1 MKDKITTLI
10 IGATLGVSGSLGLGE
25 IQSNTLEG
33 ELERIKT
40 VDGKYLQILED
51 GTVADAKDLML
62 FDTKRLPPN
71 TSVNVYDGP
80 TGKGYQ
86 IVTEFPDRIEHYGY
100 GPEAKDYTYT
110 ISIPIKSNATST

>member
-10 IGATLGVSGSLGLGE
+10 IGATLGVGGSFGVGE

-40 VDGKYLQILED
+40 VDGRYLQILKD
-51 GTVADAKDLML
+51 GTVADAKNLML

-71 TSVNVYDGP
+71 TFVNVYDGP
-80 TGKGYQ
+80 KGKGYQ
-86 IVTEFPDRIEHYGY
+86 IVTEFSDRIEYYGY
-100 GPEAKDYTYT
+100 GPAAKDYTYT
-110 ISIPIKSNATST
+110 EIKNTLTASST